1 MLHIHL
7 ASLYQDQV
15 NGYDIKTYNHVLKG
29 SKELLAILSTNG
41 MWQKT
46 SP

>member
-15 NGYDIKTYNHVLKG
+15 VAYDIKTYNHVLKG
-29 SKELLAILSTNG
+29 SVELLAILSTMG
-41 MWQKT
+41 M
-46 SP
+46 